1 MKFIA
6 LLISLTALSSTAA
19 AETIKV
25 PVGQQTSGSEI
36 TRPARGM
43 KKQQVF
49 ETFGEPLSQTAP
61 RGTPPISN
69 WKYNGFTVYFE
80 YDHVIH
86 TVLTH
91 QRQDSSTTKQQ

>member
-6 LLISLTALSSTAA
+6 LLFAMTVFNASAV

-25 PVGQQTSGSEI
+25 PVGQQAGASEI
-36 TRPARGM
+36 TRPTRGM
-43 KKQQVF
+43 KKEQVF
-49 ETFGEPLSQTAP
+49 QAFGEPQSQTAP

-91 QRQDSSTTKQQ
+91 QRQDHQQTTK

>member
-1 MKFIA
+1 VKFIA
-6 LLISLTALSSTAA
+6 LLITLAAFTAT

-49 ETFGEPLSQTAP
+49 EAFGEPNSQTAP
-61 RGTPPISN
+61 KGTPPISN
-69 WKYNGFTVYFE
+69 WKYDGFTVYFE

-91 QRQDSSTTKQQ
+91 QRQDGAAPKQQ